1 MKLNVFLF
9 ALIFSFN
16 AISQTKVGCNS
27 GNCENGKGV
36 YIFGNGDKYE
46 GNFIDSHLNGFG
58 IYTDAMGNVYTG
70 NFKNDKFNGV
80 GMFVRTDRTKYIGE
94 FVDGKR
100 NGLGTQWYSDSY
112 KEKGK
117 WENGRFIENAEFED
131 FVISEGYDFCA
142 EFIKILS
149 SSANNFNE
157 VKGKQ
162 VSEYISDSYYCNVQ
176 LKELSIVEINVKEG
190 YTGSYFKGE
199 KGEGLIKF
207 EELNKLIAQCLNK
220 SICVYNN
227 KLINGVTEKKYIFT
241 PISCGSST
249 NPNMFK
255 VNVEVICKIQGTQS
269 DVVLHITQP
278 K

>member
-1 MKLNVFLF
+1 MKFKLFLFVLFIALNV
-9 ALIFSFN
+9 A
-16 AISQTKVGCNS
+16 SQTKTGCNS

-36 YIFGNGDKYE
+36 YIFSNGDKYE

-58 IYTDAMGNVYTG
+58 KYTDALGNVYTG

-131 FVISEGYDFCA
+131 FVISEGYDFCV
-142 EFIKILS
+142 EFNKILL
-149 SSANNFNE
+149 SAANKFE
-157 VKGKQ
+157 DIKGKQ
-162 VSEYISDSYYCNVQ
+162 VSDYITDSYYCNVQ
-176 LKELSIVEINVKEG
+176 LKELSIVEINDIEG

-199 KGEGLIKF
+199 KGEGLKKF
-207 EELNKLIAQCLNK
+207 EEFNKLIAQCLNK
-220 SICVYNN
+220 SICTFQN
-227 KLINGVTEKKYIFT
+227 KLLNGVTEKKYLYT
-241 PISCGSST
+241 PGSCGSSA

-255 VNVEVICKIQGTQS
+255 VNVEVVCKIQGNQS